1 MQEAPSIFRS
11 MLKKE
16 KIENGVVVLVV
27 GGGWGVVL
35 LGGRATVAQRFQLQ
49 LEFEFRNV
57 GF

>member
-1 MQEAPSIFRS
+1 